1 MYSEKQY
8 NDFLQEITANNIPY
22 FSTDWFNKK
31 WLLIQWIK
39 SHFKFN

>member
-22 FSTDWFNKK
+22 FSTDWFN
-31 WLLIQWIK
+31 IK
-39 SHFKFN
+39 VKEKMKLHSQIR